1 MSLIGPKTK
10 PKNSWESHLIG
21 CKIIKWVSISYNR
34 TPSCDSVSWV
44 TMTTSHHCAS
54 AILYRTRGKWLD
66 KILVNFWIYTRMRS
80 LLTSKLRIRRKPKRW
95 HSHPS
100 QVVDNPSHKHT
111 CIACICK
118 HIDLR
123 QKEKTH
129 LVCTW
134 GSGRSWSSRS
144 PGRCRRLCRRVWC
157 HFLFPS
163 SVERTGSVP
172 GWWLYR
178 PYLENKTS
186 S

>member
-10 PKNSWESHLIG
+10 PQNSWESHSIG

-111 CIACICK
+111 CIVYVDHRYYKWIY
-118 HIDLR
+118 IYIYIY
-123 QKEKTH
+123 
-129 LVCTW
+129 
-134 GSGRSWSSRS
+134 
-144 PGRCRRLCRRVWC
+144 
-157 HFLFPS
+157 
-163 SVERTGSVP
+163 
-172 GWWLYR
+172 LYR
-178 PYLENKTS
+178 CVDEWIINVLSLSFHLFYI
-186 S
+186 